1 MVPNVAYYAQDLN
14 SWSDCNRK
22 CYTTNRPIVRRSG
35 RSTQQTFPILRSK
48 LSPKIF
54 QTFLLR
60 GFSQQIAFEFRPNV
74 DWYETHDEEKVKIIL
89 KRDFRDVTA
98 NGIF

>member
-22 CYTTNRPIVRRSG
+22 CYITNRPIVRRSG
-35 RSTQQTFPILRSK
+35 GSTQQTFPIIPPKLSSK
-48 LSPKIF
+48 LF
-54 QTFLLR
+54 QTFLLL
-60 GFSQQIAFEFRPNV
+60 GCSQKIVFEFGPSV
-74 DWYETHDEEKVKIIL
+74 DEYETHNEEKVKIIL
-89 KRDFRDVTA
+89 KRDFRDVPA